1 VAIKR
6 INADLQVAGKI
17 LTEFSE
23 THFLDDAVDFQQAL
37 QILDQAIHDLNI
49 ISGQT
54 TVIEYLSD
62 QIDGLTSIFQTQQP
76 FADIRV
82 VLNGLEQS
90 AGVDADYVVL
100 DSTHIQFY
108 RNLKLNETLKAEYHL
123 A

>member
-1 VAIKR
+1 MAIKR

-17 LTEFSE
+17 LVEFSQ
-23 THFLDDAVDFQQAL
+23 THHLDDAGDFQEAL
-37 QILDQAIHDLNI
+37 EILDQAIYDLDTLQ
-49 ISGQT
+49 GKVVEHLT
-54 TVIEYLSD
+54 D
-62 QIDGLTSIFQTQQP
+62 QIDGLISIFQTQQP

-90 AGVDADYVVL
+90 EGADADYVVL

-108 RNLKLNETLKAEYHL
+108 RNLKQSETIKVELTL